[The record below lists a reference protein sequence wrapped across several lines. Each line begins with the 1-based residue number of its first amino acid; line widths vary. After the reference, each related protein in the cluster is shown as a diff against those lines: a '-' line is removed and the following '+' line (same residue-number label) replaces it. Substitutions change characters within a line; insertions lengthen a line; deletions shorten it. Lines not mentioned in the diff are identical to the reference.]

1 MFRIFVSLATFKLIS
16 SISSISSV
24 SAPPFTLCIG
34 MVILSVLDLGWSDV
48 IFVHTVNRVGR
59 SNRPIRFAFADNTA
73 FVDARGFATSW

>member
-1 MFRIFVSLATFKLIS
+1 
-16 SISSISSV
+16 
-24 SAPPFTLCIG
+24 